1 MAGERASVARP
12 GASPHATAMRAR
24 LPCPDPRR
32 EPALSR
38 RAFDHAIRP
47 SFVVLLLGALA
58 ACTGAPVQQRA
69 ATAAPE
75 TSALAPVETPDGTY
89 PALFAA
95 VQQAGL
101 FDDQKTFADARP
113 LRDPA
118 AIHAGFLAM
127 RDAPDFDLRAF
138 VQANFE
144 LPPRAMTSKVA
155 VGRTLAAHIDGLWP
169 QLTRTDPAPLPYDSR
184 LSLAHPYVVPGG
196 RFREMYYWD
205 SYFTMLGLIESGRRD
220 SARDM
225 LANFAAMIDGYGH
238 IPNGARTYY
247 LSRSQPPYFSH
258 MVELE
263 ARADGDA
270 LYRRYL
276 PQLRREHAWWMR
288 DAQSLAPGEASRR
301 VVRLADGSVLN
312 RYWDDRDTPR
322 PEAWQHD
329 VRTAAGVPDRPA
341 PEVFRELRAGAE
353 SGWDYSSRWLG
364 DGRTL
369 GTIRTTAFVPVDLNS
384 LMHHLETTIALAC
397 RKDAQPECAREF
409 DERAKQRAAAIAKH
423 LWNADGF
430 YADYDWKRRQ
440 VSAQVTAASLTP
452 LFVGIASPQ
461 RAKLTAATVRTHLL
475 QPGGLLTT
483 TLRTGQQWDAPN
495 AWAPLQWVAV
505 EGLRRYGEDALA
517 ADIANGF
524 LGEVRRVFE
533 QKHKLVEKYDAT
545 GQAHGA
551 GGEYPL
557 QDGFG
562 WTNGVVRALL
572 VRYPQARQSA
582 R

>member
-1 MAGERASVARP
+1 MNRRAPAF
-12 GASPHATAMRAR
+12 ALH
-24 LPCPDPRR
+24 
-32 EPALSR
+32 PAL
-38 RAFDHAIRP
+38 AA
-47 SFVVLLLGALA
+47 LLLGSL
-58 ACTGAPVQQRA
+58 CGCVP
-69 ATAAPE
+69 TAAQRE
-75 TSALAPVETPDGTY
+75 NAPATTGVHAPDATPDLAY

-95 VQQAGL
+95 VQHAEL

-118 AIHAGFLAM
+118 GIDADFLEK
-127 RDAPDFDLRAF
+127 RDAPGFDLMGF
-138 VQANFE
+138 VQANFDI
-144 LPPRAMTSKVA
+144 PAQVA
-155 VGRTLAAHIDGLWP
+155 TAEVKVGRTLAAHIDGLWP
-169 QLTRTDPAPLPYDSR
+169 RLTRTDPAPLPYDSR
-184 LSLAHPYVVPGG
+184 LPLRRSYVVPGG

-205 SYFTMLGLIESGRRD
+205 SYFTMLGLIESGERER
-220 SARDM
+220 ARDM
-225 LANFAAMIDGYGH
+225 LANFAALIDEYGH

-263 ARADGDA
+263 ARTDGDDV
-270 LYRRYL
+270 YRRYL
-276 PQLRREHAWWMR
+276 PQLRREYAFWMR
-288 DAQSLAPGEASRR
+288 GAERLAPGQASRR

-322 PEAWQHD
+322 PEAWLHD
-329 VRTAAGVPDRPA
+329 VRTAASAPDRPA
-341 PEVFRELRAGAE
+341 PDVFRELRAGAE

-364 DGRTL
+364 DRKTL
-369 GTIRTTAFVPVDLNS
+369 GTIRTTQYAPVDLNS

-397 RKDAQPECAREF
+397 RKAAQPDCAREF
-409 DERAKQRAAAIAKH
+409 DDRAAKRAAALSMH

-430 YADYDWKRRQ
+430 YADYDIERRQ
-440 VSAQVTAASLTP
+440 VSAQVTAAALYP
-452 LFVGIASPQ
+452 LFAGIASPQ
-461 RAKLTAATVRTHLL
+461 RAKLTALAVRAQLL

-505 EGLRRYGEDALA
+505 EGLDRYGEAALA
-517 ADIANGF
+517 REIATNF
-524 LGEVRRVFE
+524 LREVQRVFDAR
-533 QKHKLVEKYDAT
+533 HKLVEKYDAT
-545 GQAHGA
+545 GQAHGG

-572 VRYPQARQSA
+572 VRYPEAQSQRA
-582 R
+582 P